1 MNKKKVNNSIK
12 TFMDIEFQYLWD
24 TFSQSANPTIVI
36 SKEGKIIEYN
46 EAMAQLTGY
55 SHEELPDIETW
66 MLKLYPYEEY
76 RNKVNEISR
85 KSRQREI
92 DVKRDE
98 FIITRKK
105 GEKRH
110 VEFSVYNII
119 HEGKSANL
127 QVVQGFDITEKKQV
141 ENEQRQKIID

>member
-1 MNKKKVNNSIK
+1 MK
-12 TFMDIEFQYLWD
+12 TFMDLEFKYLWE

-76 RNKVNEISR
+76 RNKVIEKSR
-85 KSRQREI
+85 KSRKREI

-98 FIITRKK
+98 FIITRED

-119 HEGKSANL
+119 NEGEPANL
-127 QVVQGFDITEKKQV
+127 QMVQGFDITEKKQV
-141 ENEQRQKIID
+141 KKELR

>member
-1 MNKKKVNNSIK
+1 
-12 TFMDIEFQYLWD
+12 MDLEFKYLWE
-24 TFSQSANPTIVI
+24 TFSKSANPTIVI

-76 RNKVNEISR
+76 RNKVIEKSR
-85 KSRQREI
+85 KSRKREI

-98 FIITRKK
+98 FIITRED

-119 HEGKSANL
+119 HEGEPANL
-127 QVVQGFDITEKKQV
+127 QMVQGFDITEKKQV
-141 ENEQRQKIID
+141 KKELR